1 MKPETNAFAS
11 WESLR
16 SFIIDMFCRVG
27 VTRDDAETVAG
38 ALIWAN
44 LRGVDSHGVQLLPWY
59 IEAIKIGHFNIKPD
73 IRIEKESQASATIE
87 ANLAMGAVVNAFGM
101 NLAIEKARNT
111 GIGWVFIRNTNHQGA
126 LGHYSQMAAMND
138 MAGIAWVCSIANTVP
153 YGARAPGTANNPI
166 SISVPRR
173 GQHPLTLDMSTSVA
187 AAQKIAVAKA
197 KGRPIP
203 EGWALD
209 REGNPTTDPEK
220 AAVLLPVAGA
230 KGSGLSLMLECL
242 CSVMVGNPRLEPVL
256 RGDILPLWLGT
267 MIGNPERIR
276 RAIQNSAVA
285 AIDIGAFTDTDGYK
299 THIENLIS
307 GIKKLP
313 RADGCDEILLPG
325 EPEVRNYEQRMKEGI
340 PIPEK
345 TALTL
350 QNLADGLGVEVPWQ
364 L

>member
-1 MKPETNAFAS
+1 VKPKDNVIAS
-11 WESLR
+11 WESLQ
-16 SFIIDMFCRVG
+16 SFIIEMFCCVG

-59 IEAIKIGHFNIKPD
+59 IEAIKIGHFNIKSD
-73 IRIEKESQASATIE
+73 MRIEKESQASAIVE
-87 ANLAMGAVVNAFGM
+87 ASLAMGAVVNAFGM
-101 NLAIEKARNT
+101 KLAIEKAKNT

-153 YGARAPGTANNPI
+153 YGARAPGIANNPI
-166 SISVPRR
+166 SISVPRKSN
-173 GQHPLTLDMSTSVA
+173 HPLTLDMSTSVA

-197 KGRPIP
+197 RGMPIP

-230 KGSGLSLMLECL
+230 KGSGLALMLECL
-242 CSVMVGNPRLEPVL
+242 SSVMVANPRLEPVL
-256 RGDILPLWLGT
+256 RGDIVPLWLGT

-276 RAIQNSAVA
+276 RAIQNSVAV
-285 AIDIGAFTDTDGYK
+285 AIDIGAFTDVDSYK
-299 THIENLIS
+299 THIENLIA

-313 RADGCDEILLPG
+313 RADGCDEILVPG
-325 EPEVRNYEQRMKEGI
+325 EPEVRNYERRMKEGI
-340 PIPEK
+340 PIPQR

-350 QNLADGLGVEVPWQ
+350 QNLAESLGVKVPW
-364 L
+364 